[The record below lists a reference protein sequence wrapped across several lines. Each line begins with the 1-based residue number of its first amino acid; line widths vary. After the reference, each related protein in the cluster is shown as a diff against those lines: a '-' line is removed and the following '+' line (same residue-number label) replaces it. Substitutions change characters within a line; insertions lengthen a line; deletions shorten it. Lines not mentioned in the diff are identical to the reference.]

1 MLLTRHV
8 EAIKVSQR
16 AIAFDIM
23 ERLVGDFIQLE
34 FIPDLLIDIF
44 TTGIDEYTPHPVE
57 VQAMHQFYHALVQ
70 EVVLDNV
77 RDIATA
83 TVDRLVAAYFTAATN
98 DAIMQATTTQQ
109 LQHPWLRLVTLF
121 VHDWI
126 APFLREIVVE
136 GVDDLVNQYLTA
148 KQHYAFLDTWMHQII
163 AETAASIH
171 HDIQLDAFFD
181 TLLHDVM
188 QSQLVDVVASE
199 VALAQTAIN
208 QGIQRR
214 ERALISDTASASL
227 LDHAMLRGLLEL
239 LALKADRL
247 AFKDSCDQLL
257 QMMMLKQMLSLQ
269 KRQAEQ
275 EAVVRSSAVLV
286 ACHNQCLQAGLGQLI
301 SGLVQRG
308 WDDWEN
314 RIHMDE
320 LNETA
325 AAAAAIA
332 LRNSTKQ
339 PS

>member
-1 MLLTRHV
+1 
-8 EAIKVSQR
+8 
-16 AIAFDIM
+16 
-23 ERLVGDFIQLE
+23 
-34 FIPDLLIDIF
+34 
-44 TTGIDEYTPHPVE
+44 
-57 VQAMHQFYHALVQ
+57 
-70 EVVLDNV
+70 
-77 RDIATA
+77 
-83 TVDRLVAAYFTAATN
+83 
-98 DAIMQATTTQQ
+98 
-109 LQHPWLRLVTLF
+109 
-121 VHDWI
+121 
-126 APFLREIVVE
+126 
-136 GVDDLVNQYLTA
+136 
-148 KQHYAFLDTWMHQII
+148 
-163 AETAASIH
+163 
-171 HDIQLDAFFD
+171 
-181 TLLHDVM
+181 M

-199 VALAQTAIN
+199 VALAQTVIN

-257 QMMMLKQMLSLQ
+257 RMMMLKQMLSLQ

-275 EAVVRSSAVLV
+275 EAVLV

-320 LNETA
+320 LNDTA